1 MNFLRSTIFKILIVL
16 VVVIV
21 GCLICFRLLPNDSEG
36 LIILFILSILAMP
49 VVIIIAGKQYA
60 PKPYNY
66 CAIWSGLLF
75 VGICVLNAI
84 GQDDKNLL
92 VVFFGIDVIY
102 VELLY
107 MESIRAYLIT
117 DDGITFVG
125 YVVRVVLGV
134 IYGGILDLIV
144 YIVRR
149 NRKAIR

>member
-1 MNFLRSTIFKILIVL
+1 MKFLRSTIFKVFVTL

-21 GCLICFRLLPNDSEG
+21 GCLICFPLFPNGSEG
-36 LIILFILSILAMP
+36 LIILFILSIITMP
-49 VVIIIAGKQYA
+49 FVIIIAGKQYA
-60 PKPYNY
+60 PKPFNY

-92 VVFFGIDVIY
+92 IVFLGIDVIY

-107 MESIRAYLIT
+107 MESIRSYLIA

-134 IYGGILDLIV
+134 IYGGIIDLIV